1 MILAIGL
8 DQKSI
13 TLYFGPQIIAQ
24 GQFQAS
30 ASAPVPACSDRV
42 VEQINQ
48 EYLKFP
54 SLAHETTSGIAP

>member
-13 TLYFGPQIIAQ
+13 TLYFRPQIITQ
-24 GQFQAS
+24 GQLFVG
-30 ASAPVPACSDRV
+30 ASAPVPAGIDRV

-54 SLAHETTSGIAP
+54 SLAHETTNGIAP